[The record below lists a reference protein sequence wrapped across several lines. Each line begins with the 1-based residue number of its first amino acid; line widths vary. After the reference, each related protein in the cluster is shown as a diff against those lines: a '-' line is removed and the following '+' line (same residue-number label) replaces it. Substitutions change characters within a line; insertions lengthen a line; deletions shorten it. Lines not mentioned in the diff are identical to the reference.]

1 MQRHKDPYQ
10 YSRYHRPNCW
20 PQHQRLDD
28 SSENGDLINQWVSEP
43 DYVSAEAEN
52 PPKKIKVKSD
62 LSLVTVWGKCVNSRN
77 TWQLLTT
84 LPVSVPPHISV
95 STHYYSNQN
104 PSSGSIVLTPPG
116 CVNVQEWSTQRHC
129 LHSLYFLILCSVAQH
144 NHLLWK
150 SLNTSLS
157 CIDCVCL
164 HWFTTQS
171 EVRDN
176 CCFTDCTL
184 LLTFALFLCKPLYTV
199 KRSQTSEAIVKNR
212 EGPRH
217 QSNSL
222 EPLIHPKSPVVMS
235 IWIPK
240 SKKSI
245 TTLPVLHITM

>member
-1 MQRHKDPYQ
+1 MTIVWLRFLFQSLHT
-10 YSRYHRPNCW
+10 S
-20 PQHQRLDD
+20 
-28 SSENGDLINQWVSEP
+28 
-43 DYVSAEAEN
+43 
-52 PPKKIKVKSD
+52 
-62 LSLVTVWGKCVNSRN
+62 LS
-77 TWQLLTT
+77 
-84 LPVSVPPHISV
+84 P
-95 STHYYSNQN
+95 HYYSNQN

-184 LLTFALFLCKPLYTV
+184 CSSRLLCFCVNHYTQW
-199 KRSQTSEAIVKNR
+199 KKSQTSEAIVKNR

-240 SKKSI
+240 SNKSI
-245 TTLPVLHITM
+245 TTLLGLHITM